1 MPLKD
6 SLLATLVAVIWG
18 VNFVVIDE
26 GLPGVPP
33 LLFAAIRFTIVAAIG
48 VLLVPRPALP
58 WAVLIRVGI
67 FMSLGQFALLYTA
80 LHLGMPA
87 GIASLVLQAQVIFTA
102 LIAFGWLG
110 ERPSRRQLMGIV
122 IGVSGLALVAFGRGT
137 STPVIGLLL
146 TLGAGLSWGIGNVIS
161 RRAAVSS
168 GLALTVWSAMV
179 VPIPLFAM
187 SLTLDGPAVV
197 GHALTHLPAGAIWS
211 TAYTAVLASLVG
223 YGIWNSLLARHPAA
237 AVVPFALIVPPV
249 GMFTAWLV
257 QHESPTA
264 AERIGALLVL
274 LGVAVTIG
282 VVKPRLAGSTQ
293 PDGDPLIPDED
304 GRTVA
309 VTQ

>member
-48 VLLVPRPALP
+48 ALLVPRPGLP

-110 ERPSRRQLMGIV
+110 ERPGKRQVIGIV

-161 RRAAVSS
+161 RRAAVAS

-179 VPIPLFAM
+179 VPIPLLAL
-187 SLTLDGPAVV
+187 SLTIDGPDVV
-197 GHALTHLPAGAIWS
+197 VHALTHLPASAIWS

-223 YGIWNSLLARHPAA
+223 YGIWNSLLARHAAA

-257 QHESPTA
+257 QHETPTTV
-264 AERIGALLVL
+264 EQIGALLVL
-274 LGVAVTIG
+274 LGVAATIG
-282 VVKPRLAGSTQ
+282 VARPGPGSTESAV
-293 PDGDPLIPDED
+293 DDPLIADED
-304 GRTVA
+304 GQTVA
-309 VTQ
+309 VRQ